1 MLGQPQHVEQDE
13 YAGPPPWLLQ
23 VQIDVFE
30 GSGGGGGGRAML
42 GPAARRPLSGLS
54 YFFHTRVILNGS
66 SLRWAD
72 MATTQLHVADEN
84 SNNVSL

>member
-1 MLGQPQHVEQDE
+1 
-13 YAGPPPWLLQ
+13 
-23 VQIDVFE
+23 
-30 GSGGGGGGRAML
+30 ML